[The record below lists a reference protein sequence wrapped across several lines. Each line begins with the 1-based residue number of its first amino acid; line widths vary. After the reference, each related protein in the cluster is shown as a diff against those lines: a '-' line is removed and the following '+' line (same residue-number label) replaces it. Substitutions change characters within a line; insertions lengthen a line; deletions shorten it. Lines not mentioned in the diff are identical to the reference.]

1 MVEDLERARQDIGAE
16 GYDFE
21 VKYIAAQE
29 EVVLSQ
35 RIEKILDKD
44 GKTMLTF
51 DVMAVTRVENGKI
64 TWNRD
69 YFYKLPTAEWGGDAH
84 S

>member
-1 MVEDLERARQDIGAE
+1 M
-16 GYDFE
+16 
-21 VKYIAAQE
+21 KYIAAQE

-51 DVMAVTRVENGKI
+51 DVMGVTRVENGKI